1 MKRIYFFALTNQNIL
16 LYLLMQSLLN
26 KKTFHSFEYFSLQN
40 NTEIT
45 EKTSITVSTDSS
57 LRYTPHSPHLSNL
70 FP

>member
-45 EKTSITVSTDSS
+45 EKTSITVSTA
-57 LRYTPHSPHLSNL
+57 H
-70 FP
+70 